1 VKSVKAR
8 GPTDFL
14 DGTSRLA
21 AALVIGPSASSAKA
35 EHRRYARSDTH
46 LAELFCRGA
55 GGSGATTLSLGQA
68 RTDWTKDEDGRKL
81 IVGYE
86 ALVFDRDAVEED
98 FWLMKISCCASSV

>member
-1 VKSVKAR
+1 
-8 GPTDFL
+8 
-14 DGTSRLA
+14 
-21 AALVIGPSASSAKA
+21 
-35 EHRRYARSDTH
+35 
-46 LAELFCRGA
+46 
-55 GGSGATTLSLGQA
+55 LSLGRA